1 MYINKNQN
9 EDDRSS
15 NSRSSMLDQL
25 HTQLKQQREPDN
37 TDDKVLFGTD
47 TFPDEQSQD
56 KEDVF
61 LPTTGSTCTA

>member
-37 TDDKVLFGTD
+37 MDDKVLFGTD
-47 TFPDEQSQD
+47 TFPE
-56 KEDVF
+56 E
-61 LPTTGSTCTA
+61 